1 MVPVSLGF
9 STLFLVTTREAGPL
23 PRARGGDRRRVP
35 AHRADLRLEAW
46 GPTRE
51 ACIAEAVHAL
61 VDSFVRRTLPLR
73 LSQVSYEVIGSADA
87 ALLVAVLGEVI
98 TRIRTRDQVPTVTE
112 VAATPGGV
120 LLRCQVVPT
129 GAVLAC
135 GALPKG
141 LSRHRARIRPSGKG
155 WWCSVRVDL

>member
-1 MVPVSLGF
+1 
-9 STLFLVTTREAGPL
+9 VTTRDAAPL
-23 PRARGGDRRRVP
+23 PRASAGDRRRGP

-51 ACIAEAVHAL
+51 ACIAEAVRAL
-61 VDSFVRRTLPLR
+61 VDSFVRRTLPLPA
-73 LSQVSYEVIGSADA
+73 SKVSFEVIGSADP

-98 TRIRTRDQVPTVTE
+98 TRIRTRHEVPIVTQ

-120 LLRCQVVPT
+120 LLRCEVVDT
-129 GAVLAC
+129 GAVLPC

-141 LSRHRARIRPSGKG
+141 LSRHRARIAPSGKG
-155 WWCSVRVDL
+155 WWCSVRVDV